1 MIYIIIL
8 IIITFIVLLYGV
20 YKKAEILFS
29 PVLGF
34 MIGSLISYD
43 EYEGEI
49 DYTLQCCI
57 GFISITILWT
67 EKTSG

>member
-1 MIYIIIL
+1 M
-8 IIITFIVLLYGV
+8 